1 MAIDSRLPNWC
12 SFLCSPGDDCG
23 EGAFCW
29 LRPSVVEVAASGK
42 PVLVGSCAPLMCRIQ
57 EEPEACDPEA
67 AVENDSTGES
77 DTTDS
82 PEDDATP

>member
-1 MAIDSRLPNWC
+1 
-12 SFLCSPGDDCG
+12 
-23 EGAFCW
+23 
-29 LRPSVVEVAASGK
+29 
-42 PVLVGSCAPLMCRIQ
+42 MCRIQ